1 MFIDTFI
8 SITETSAEGDCR
20 NIVFL
25 SPVANALHN
34 FAEAALPVCPTLACD
49 DEIRAGQQGIKIDQV
64 EDGLNAGLHFRVE
77 EDLEGCAET
86 AGSTCAR
93 CVVRVDAELF
103 DDDVAIAAHAL
114 FQAVEN
120 LRRAAFLF
128 AEGVG
133 GSVFSAERICDIAH
147 DGKMYLADAFRNA
160 AHINVSH
167 FFKLAALALEHIAV
181 SVQEFDTEGAC
192 KSHSAVI
199 CSRTPDSDGNICMT
213 RVHGC
218 QDKLAGSIG
227 RSVQRVAK
235 FFGYHRKA
243 GGLGHF
249 EDGLIPVDNSVIC
262 LRFFHQR
269 SVDCRVGFL
278 AVGGQDDCV
287 RCALSAVGD
296 GNADRLAGTE
306 YFVGGFCQKLYRFFA
321 GYGSLEGIR
330 CKYQFHE
337 NLLS

>member
-1 MFIDTFI
+1 MLIDAFVSGAQTA
-8 SITETSAEGDCR
+8 AEGDCR

-34 FAEAALPVCPTLACD
+34 FAEAALPVCSALACD

-86 AGSTCAR
+86 AGSACAR

-103 DDDVAIAAHAL
+103 DDDVAVAAHAL
-114 FQAVEN
+114 FKAVEN
-120 LRRAAFLF
+120 LGCAAFLS

-133 GSVFSAERICDIAH
+133 RPVFSAERISDVAH
-147 DGKMYLADAFRNA
+147 DGKMYLADAFGNT

-199 CSRTPDSDGNICMT
+199 CS
-213 RVHGC
+213 
-218 QDKLAGSIG
+218 
-227 RSVQRVAK
+227 
-235 FFGYHRKA
+235 
-243 GGLGHF
+243 
-249 EDGLIPVDNSVIC
+249 
-262 LRFFHQR
+262 
-269 SVDCRVGFL
+269 
-278 AVGGQDDCV
+278 
-287 RCALSAVGD
+287 
-296 GNADRLAGTE
+296 
-306 YFVGGFCQKLYRFFA
+306 
-321 GYGSLEGIR
+321 
-330 CKYQFHE
+330 
-337 NLLS
+337 